1 MSYMDV
7 NTLQMPLES
16 VADYLEMRE
25 RILQRVM
32 FEYHSRVKCSIR
44 IENDGFREVDVD
56 FYHERYSSAWSSIDS
71 GMTLSQWI
79 DNYAEKNFELNMLMS
94 DCEVE
99 LKNRDI
105 KITYMYQHPQI
116 VQFGS
121 MEEFNE
127 HWNSLLGFKRFT
139 YH

>member
-25 RILQRVM
+25 RFLQRVM

-105 KITYMYQHPQI
+105 KITYMYQYPQI